1 MPSSGK
7 RKRCRKRKRCGAGLR
22 ALQGRKALDALIRRV
37 QATMAATDFRGGRP
51 PLVVKIAPDLTETD
65 MDDIAAVLLA
75 RKVDGLVVS
84 NTTTARPHPIQYL
97 PHAQEAGGLSGQ
109 PLFEPSTEV
118 RCLLLWAQTQQQV
131 SKPSAVFSKKWVHAH
146 ALEKQRLCSGACR
159 RRSDR
164 PCLRVLSNVAR
175 SLESETTTALQKR
188 SLTVF

>member
-1 MPSSGK
+1 
-7 RKRCRKRKRCGAGLR
+7 
-22 ALQGRKALDALIRRV
+22 
-37 QATMAATDFRGGRP
+37 MAATDFRGGRP

-118 RCLLLWAQTQQQV
+118 RCLLLFEPSTEVRCLLLWAQTQQQV